1 MGNDENI
8 EETQIIPFEEMDL
21 EDFQLANQLYTNA
34 GLDPVVDAGLKDY
47 DERIEQEN
55 KLITKV
61 LGPRASDIRGYGE
74 AVARR
79 VAFAVYSLLNRQYGG
94 KVGDL
99 RSHIMALQ
107 DERDRANTRYDDLM
121 GRVVGILGEEYK
133 ELRSDSKMFIEKL
146 TTTLGED
153 LKESK
158 IDYEAL
164 SEKLADIDGLRNQV
178 VSLTKEKEQ
187 QKESYESRLDE
198 QNKTYEA
205 NLEKQKITYE
215 TQLEK
220 QETKYET
227 KAEKQSEKHEKEIT
241 ELKTQITGLESGVKE
256 LEGKNQALTTE
267 LAGLKEDYAKLQTA
281 VEKLQES
288 LSLEEL
294 GEKLGVELHDFI
306 LQDSKVPDMVIDGV
320 GKFIDF
326 KKYLAMAAVR
336 GAETAL
342 SNIEAMLH
350 AAMKK

>member
-1 MGNDENI
+1 MANEENM

-94 KVGDL
+94 RVGDL

-107 DERDRANTRYDDLM
+107 DERDRANNRYDDLM

-133 ELRSDSKMFIEKL
+133 ELRSDSKMFMEKL
-146 TTTLGED
+146 TNVLGED

-158 IDYEAL
+158 IDHQAL
-164 SEKLADIDGLRNQV
+164 AEKLADIDGLRNQV
-178 VSLTKEKEQ
+178 VNLTKEKEQ
-187 QKESYESRLDE
+187 LKESYESRLEE
-198 QNKTYEA
+198 QKKTYEA
-205 NLEKQKITYE
+205 NLEKQKTNYE

-220 QETKYET
+220 QENKYET

-241 ELKTQITGLESGVKE
+241 ELKTQITGLQSDVKE
-256 LEGKNQALTTE
+256 LEKKNQVLTTE
-267 LAGLKEDYAKLQTA
+267 LAALKEDYARLQAAVNKLHEA
-281 VEKLQES
+281 V
-288 LSLEEL
+288 SLEEL
-294 GEKLGVELHDFI
+294 GETLGAELREFI
-306 LQDSKVPDMVIDGV
+306 LKDSKVPDMVIDGV

-326 KKYLAMAAVR
+326 KKYLGMAAVR

-342 SNIEAMLH
+342 SNVEATLRQ
-350 AAMKK
+350 AMKE

>member
-1 MGNDENI
+1 MANEENI
-8 EETQIIPFEEMDL
+8 EETQIIPFQEMEL
-21 EDFQLANQLYTNA
+21 EDFQLANQLYTSA

-74 AVARR
+74 SVARR
-79 VAFAVYSLLNRQYGG
+79 VAFAIYSLLNRQYGG

-133 ELRSDSKMFIEKL
+133 ELRSDSKQFMEKL
-146 TTTLGED
+146 TNILGED

-158 IDYEAL
+158 IDQQAL
-164 SEKLADIDGLRNQV
+164 AEKLADIDGLRNQI
-178 VSLTKEKEQ
+178 VSLTKENED
-187 QKESYESRLDE
+187 QKKTSESRLEE
-198 QNKTYEA
+198 QKKSYE
-205 NLEKQKITYE
+205 Q
-215 TQLEK
+215 QLER
-220 QETKYET
+220 QENKYET
-227 KAEKQSEKHEKEIT
+227 KAEKQGEKHEKEIS
-241 ELKTQITGLESGVKE
+241 ELKTQITGLISDIKE
-256 LEGKNQALTTE
+256 LEKNNEALTAE
-267 LAGLKEDYAKLQTA
+267 LTGLKDDYAKLQAA
-281 VEKLQES
+281 VDKLREATS
-288 LSLEEL
+288 LDEL
-294 GEKLGVELHDFI
+294 GEKLGTELREFI

-326 KKYLAMAAVR
+326 KKYLGMAAVK

-342 SNIEAMLH
+342 SNTEETLRN
-350 AAMKK
+350 AMKK

>member
-1 MGNDENI
+1 MANEENM
-8 EETQIIPFEEMDL
+8 EETQIIPFEEMNL

-55 KLITKV
+55 KFITKV

-107 DERDRANTRYDDLM
+107 DERDRANNRYDDLM

-133 ELRSDSKMFIEKL
+133 ELRSDSKMKL
-146 TTTLGED
+146 TNVLGED

-158 IDYEAL
+158 IDHQAL
-164 SEKLADIDGLRNQV
+164 AEKLADIDGLRNQV
-178 VSLTKEKEQ
+178 INLTKENAEQ
-187 QKESYESRLDE
+187 KKTFESRLEE
-198 QNKTYEA
+198 QLKSSEQQ
-205 NLEKQKITYE
+205 LEKQKISYE
-215 TQLEK
+215 SQLEK
-220 QETKYET
+220 QENKYEA
-227 KAEKQSEKHEKEIT
+227 KAEKQSEKHEKEVT
-241 ELKTQITGLESGVKE
+241 ELKSQITGLQSDVKK
-256 LEGKNQALTTE
+256 LEEKNQALTAE
-267 LAGLKEDYAKLQTA
+267 LTALQGDYARLQAA
-281 VEKLQES
+281 VEKLSEAA
-288 LSLEEL
+288 SLEEL
-294 GEKLGVELHDFI
+294 GEKLGAELHDFI

-326 KKYLAMAAVR
+326 KKYLGMAAIR

-342 SNIEAMLH
+342 ANIEKTLRE
-350 AAMKK
+350 AMK